1 MRQFKASTRHF
12 FPRKRPIGTM
22 RPFGTG
28 RRYPL
33 AAVET
38 EYSLWSREV
47 EDEVLPV
54 LRELGGIG
62 FVCRFDARRIEG

>member
-12 FPRKRPIGTM
+12 FSAKTSDRDDETFR
-22 RPFGTG
+22 TG

-62 FVCRFDARRIEG
+62 FVCRFDASRIEG